1 MSNIDHQRL
10 LIRVSQLY
18 YLDDLTQGEISLRLH
33 LSRQKVQRLIHQAR
47 EAGIVQI
54 AIRPVTGIF
63 AELEHALE
71 TRFGLREVLVV
82 ETTDYQ
88 DQTVVARQVGAG
100 AADYLSR
107 VVKSHDRIVI
117 SWGGTLLGM
126 VNALA
131 MQPERRDVADLLV
144 IQGLGGLVDPN
155 HEAHAADLTRRLAKF
170 FNGTAQLLPAPGIA
184 GTRGARNA
192 LYRDPH
198 VHAVIEKARAA
209 NLAFMGIGAPRADS
223 ILVEQGTIVRWQ
235 ELHELQK
242 RGAVGDINL
251 RFFDAAGQAV
261 ASELDERVIGL
272 SLDEIKHI
280 DHVVGMAGGADKF
293 EAIRAALAGELIHV
307 LVTDN
312 VTGQRLMEAGSGTER
327 EKTGHRKN
335 GHHR

>member
-10 LIRVSQLY
+10 LIRVSQFY
-18 YLDDLTQGEISLRLH
+18 YLDDLTQGEISQRLH
-33 LSRQKVQRLIHQAR
+33 LSRQKVQRLIHEAR

-71 TRFGLREVLVV
+71 TRFSLREVLVV

-107 VVKSHDRIVI
+107 LVKPHDRIVI

-170 FNGTAQLLPAPGIA
+170 LNGTAQLLPAPGIA
-184 GTRGARNA
+184 GTRSARNA

-198 VHAVIEKARAA
+198 VNAVIEKARAA

-223 ILVEQGTIVRWQ
+223 ILVKQGTIVRWQ

-251 RFFDAAGQAV
+251 RFFDAAGQAM
-261 ASELDERVIGL
+261 ASDLDERVIGL

-280 DHVVGMAGGADKF
+280 DHVVGVAGGADKF
-293 EAIRAALAGELIHV
+293 EAIRAALEGKLVHV

-312 VTGQRLMEAGSGTER
+312 VTGQRLLEADSGTER
-327 EKTGHRKN
+327 EKPGHRKN